1 MKNIFR
7 KYSISEACQALA
19 ERTRAIRAQ
28 TVAVSHAEMVNEGET
43 QLVVGPDTGHFVDS
57 LCWVNQQL
65 ELSSH
70 PTLCILR
77 VWNNV
82 HKETASP

>member
-19 ERTRAIRAQ
+19 ERTRAIKAQ
-28 TVAVSHAEMVNEGET
+28 PVAVFHAEMVNEGET

-57 LCWVNQQL
+57 QTKPVWGQPATRA
-65 ELSSH
+65 ELSPH
-70 PTLCILR
+70 TLYPQSL
-77 VWNNV
+77 
-82 HKETASP
+82 E